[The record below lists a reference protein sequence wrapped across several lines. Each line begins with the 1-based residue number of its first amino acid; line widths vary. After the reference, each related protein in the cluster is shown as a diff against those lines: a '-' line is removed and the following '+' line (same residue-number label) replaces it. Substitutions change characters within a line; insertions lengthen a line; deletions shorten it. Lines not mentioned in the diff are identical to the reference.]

1 MPGSNILQSRPNANW
16 QVHNVEHSASEMHSR
31 DLPAE
36 RGIWNIKIS
45 RSAMVLGSS
54 QTEDVV
60 NLGAC
65 AKANVEVVRRRSGG
79 GAVYLAMGEH
89 LWVDIVVPRG
99 DVLWN
104 DDVVASSQ
112 WIGDAWSRV
121 LTNFGMSLVSVHR
134 GRAEPSTWSKLVCFA
149 GLGPGEVLINGN
161 KIVGIS
167 QRRTNKA
174 ARFQCFVHR
183 RWTPE
188 KFLSLLSL
196 PRPSVDEMHDLVV
209 VADHD
214 PNQLLAAFVFELNT
228 L

>member
-16 QVHNVEHSASEMHSR
+16 QIHNVEHSASEMHAR

-36 RGIWNIKIS
+36 RGIWNVKIS
-45 RSAMVLGSS
+45 RSALVLGSS

-60 NLGAC
+60 NLEAC
-65 AKANVEVVRRRSGG
+65 AKANVDVVRRRSGG
-79 GAVYLAMGEH
+79 GAVYLAIGEH
-89 LWVDIVVPRG
+89 LWVDVVVPRG
-99 DVLWN
+99 DPLWN

-121 LTNFGMSLVSVHR
+121 LTTFGNSLVSVHR

-161 KIVGIS
+161 KVVGIS

-188 KFLSLLSL
+188 IFLSLLAV
-196 PRPSVDEMHDLVV
+196 PRPRIEDLGDLVTII
-209 VADHD
+209 DRD
-214 PNQLLAAFVFELNT
+214 PSQLFAAFVDELNA

>member
-1 MPGSNILQSRPNANW
+1 MPGSNTLQSRPKANW
-16 QVHNVEHSASEMHSR
+16 QIHNVEHSASDMHSR

-36 RGIWNIKIS
+36 RGIWNVRIS
-45 RSAMVLGSS
+45 RAALVLGSS

-60 NLGAC
+60 DLEAC
-65 AKANVEVVRRRSGG
+65 AKASIDVVHRRSGG

-89 LWVDIVVPRG
+89 LWVDVVVPRG
-99 DVLWN
+99 DALWN

-121 LTNFGMSLVSVHR
+121 LSTFGSSLVSVHR
-134 GRAEPSTWSKLVCFA
+134 GREESSAWSKLVCFA
-149 GLGPGEVLINGN
+149 GVGPGEVLINGN
-161 KIVGIS
+161 KAVGIS

-188 KFLSLLSL
+188 IFLSLLTV
-196 PRPSVDEMHDLVV
+196 PRPSVEEMRNLVA
-209 VADHD
+209 VADND
-214 PNQLLAAFVFELNT
+214 SAQLLAEFANELSA